1 MLAHMTSA
9 FRIPMTGRS
18 TDERHRVSSP
28 LELLFDLTF
37 VVAIAQVAGQL
48 AHAGEQGHALD
59 RLSLYLM
66 VFFAIWW
73 AWMNF
78 TWFASAYDTDDLPDR
93 LTTLVQIAGVLVLAA
108 GVPNAFEGDFRVI
121 VGAYIV
127 MRLAMVGQWLRAAH
141 ADPPRRAC
149 SLRYA
154 SGIAVVQVAW
164 GVWLWLPA
172 PMVFFVVFAL
182 AEISVPIWAERKS
195 PTRWHAEH
203 IAERYGLFTLIVL
216 GESVLAATTATQSA
230 FGAGHDVAKLL
241 TLSLAGLVIVFSMW
255 WMYFDQPS
263 PQHLLGSL
271 RTSMV
276 WGYSH
281 LLVFASAAA
290 VGAGLQVA
298 VDYDTGE
305 AHPPQ
310 LVAGYAIALPVAV
323 YVLMV
328 WALQIRPTLRMPVG
342 TAYPVTVVLLLLTPF
357 TGAPVHVAA
366 VLLALLVA
374 VTVFARGRTS

>member
-1 MLAHMTSA
+1 MTA
-9 FRIPMTGRS
+9 RDPEEEHRAS
-18 TDERHRVSSP
+18 TT
-28 LELLFDLTF
+28 LELFFDLCF
-37 VVAIAQVAGQL
+37 VVAVSLAATQL
-48 AHAGEQGHALD
+48 HHALAEGHVGHG
-59 RLSLYLM
+59 LAGYLP
-66 VFFAIWW
+66 VFFGIWW

-78 TWFASAYDTDDLPDR
+78 TWFASAYDTDDLPYR

-121 VGAYIV
+121 VGAYVV
-127 MRLAMVGQWLRAAH
+127 MRLAMVGQWLRAAI
-141 ADPPRRAC
+141 ADPQRRAC

-154 SGIAVVQVAW
+154 AGITVVQVAW
-164 GVWLWLPA
+164 IVWLWLPA
-172 PMVFFVVFAL
+172 QLVFFVVLAL
-182 AEISVPIWAERKS
+182 AEISVPIWAERKA
-195 PTRWHAEH
+195 PTRWHREH

-241 TLSLAGLVIVFSMW
+241 TLSAAGLVIVFSMW
-255 WMYFDQPS
+255 WIYFDRPS
-263 PQHLLGSL
+263 HRLLGTL
-271 RTSMV
+271 RTSMT

-305 AHPPQ
+305 AHPSH

-328 WALQIRPTLRMPVG
+328 WALQVRPTLPAPVSV
-342 TAYPVTVVLLLLTPF
+342 AYPVAVVLVLLTPF
-357 TGAPVHVAA
+357 TGAPVHVTA

-374 VTVFARGRTS
+374 VTVFARGRAA